1 MIITREMLIKRLS
14 EKSDYYQ
21 KDIRVLLQ
29 CLDDVVFECFN
40 EATLE
45 DDIQVQ
51 MTTGI
56 KLGCKIVG
64 ERERVDPRNQ
74 QPIVCGETVKPF
86 AKFSE
91 DLRFR
96 LQEAYDTRKDG

>member
-14 EKSDYYQ
+14 DNSGYYQ
-21 KDIRVLLQ
+21 KDIRFLLQ
-29 CLDDVVFECFN
+29 CLDDVVFDAFN

-45 DDIQVQ
+45 DDVQIQ

-64 ERERVDPRNQ
+64 ERERVDPRTQ
-74 QPIVCGETVKPF
+74 APIMCGETTKPF
-86 AKFSE
+86 AKFSQ
-91 DLRFR
+91 DFRFR
-96 LQEAYDTRKDG
+96 LQDAYDARKDG

>member
-1 MIITREMLIKRLS
+1 MFISREEMIKRLS
-14 EKSDYYQ
+14 AKSGYFQ

-29 CLDDVVFECFN
+29 CMDEVVFDALD
-40 EATLE
+40 EATL
-45 DDIQVQ
+45 DDEVQIQMV
-51 MTTGI
+51 TGI

-64 ERERVDPRNQ
+64 ERERVDPRTRE
-74 QPIVCGETVKPF
+74 PIICGETTKPF

-96 LQEAYDTRKDG
+96 LQESYNDKKES